1 MVHCHT
7 QTSLRTGR
15 AGFAPLL
22 AALLVLLLAGMQQT
36 GAFPSRRLEVGSDRF
51 KTVLLFSSS
60 NLFPCL
66 LIIHLRDRARLTTF
80 NWETLEIVPLKVC

>member
-22 AALLVLLLAGMQQT
+22 AAALLVLLLAGMQQT
-36 GAFPSRRLEVGSDRF
+36 GAFPSWRLEVGSDRF
-51 KTVLLFSSS
+51 KTCSHVQLVALS
-60 NLFPCL
+60 LHTLARPCAL
-66 LIIHLRDRARLTTF
+66 NDL
-80 NWETLEIVPLKVC
+80 